1 MSARLMSPFKP
12 HMLVAMLMF
21 LFIVY
26 AVMQNE
32 WKVRVLMLVPVT
44 VLFVVFVAAFAWG
57 VRGVSAEAVR
67 EYKKKENAKGCG
79 IATKAL

>member
-1 MSARLMSPFKP
+1 MSARLMFPFKP
-12 HMLVAMLMF
+12 HMFVAMFMF

-57 VRGVSAEAVR
+57 VREVSAEAVR
-67 EYKKKENAKGCG
+67 EYKKKENAKGRG